1 MKSLKNSRIRKSTRL
16 NKLKSKQDLSVHFK
30 IVLDNSNQNPT
41 IESLSN
47 SLRTFFSFPVSIQ
60 FQIESKGIEP
70 LPQKPY
76 LPLYFAHLNHDESIQ
91 YTATEL
97 DLYSRYI
104 HGPFYRGPRLS
115 RDKRAFSSD
124 NKAIG
129 EGRSRR

>member
-30 IVLDNSNQNPT
+30 IVLDNSNQNDRKPLKQSSNLFFFFRFDSISNR
-41 IESLSN
+41 IERN
-47 SLRTFFSFPVSIQ
+47 RTPPP
-60 FQIESKGIEP
+60 KR
-70 LPQKPY
+70 PY

-104 HGPFYRGPRLS
+104 HGLFYRGPRLS